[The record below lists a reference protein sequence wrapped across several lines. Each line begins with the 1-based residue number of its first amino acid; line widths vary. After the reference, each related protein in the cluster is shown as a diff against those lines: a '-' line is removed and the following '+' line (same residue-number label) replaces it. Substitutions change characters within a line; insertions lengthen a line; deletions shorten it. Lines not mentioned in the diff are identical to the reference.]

1 MSDIIQEGIAFLNGV
16 LKTTASQLVTY
27 ARGYDSVD
35 VLATFGSKL
44 LAISDDEGNIRMEWT
59 DMDFSIA
66 CADLD
71 FGNGTIKPQRGD
83 IVYVTTTGNIQIFEV
98 MPYGNEPAWKYYD
111 PFQIRYL
118 IHAKFVGV
126 EPYS

>member
-1 MSDIIQEGIAFLNGV
+1 MSDIIQEGISFLNGI
-16 LKTTASQLVTY
+16 LKTMASQMVTY
-27 ARGYDSVD
+27 ARGYDSVN

-71 FGNGTIKPQRGD
+71 FGSGVIKPQRGD
-83 IVYVTTTGNIQIFEV
+83 IVYVTTTGNVQIFEV
-98 MPYGNEPAWKYYD
+98 MAYGNEPPWRYYD
-111 PFQIRYL
+111 PYQIRYL